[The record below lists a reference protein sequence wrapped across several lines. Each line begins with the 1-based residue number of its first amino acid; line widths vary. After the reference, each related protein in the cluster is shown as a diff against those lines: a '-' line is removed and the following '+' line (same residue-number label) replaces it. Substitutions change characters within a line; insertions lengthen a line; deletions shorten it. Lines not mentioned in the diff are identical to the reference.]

1 MAFYSGNY
9 GGPLGQ
15 FDPRPMMQAA
25 SAQAQM
31 YQNLGSQ
38 FGNVISKY
46 FKKKEETKMV
56 ESMAE
61 NPIALQVVYG
71 DQGTVPTDQKDR
83 VKDMRGIV
91 RASGGPE
98 AFMARMDNAE
108 LKTQNK
114 QLSDLTL
121 SLKTQQLEANLIAMA
136 DAAKKREGEEAFLE
150 WFTTPP
156 PRRSDAE
163 VRQEILAPRSLPPSF
178 GPEPAR
184 RTAGEPVPPG
194 PVVNAVTGEVIG
206 RPPPAEAPMNLSSSA
221 AFREQLAGSGMGP
234 RPTMMGMEYGQDIQA
249 AEQAAARAEQAAARP
264 EQDLQREMRLAKYKK
279 ELEAPTGPKD
289 TSGSD
294 VTNNALR
301 RAMGKISG
309 WTTSAGGILKKI
321 PGSDARA
328 LSNLLDTVKA
338 NIGFDKLQAMRK
350 ASPTG
355 GALGQVSEREL
366 DFLQGV
372 FGSLDQY
379 GSAEDL
385 TYNLKLL
392 QHVYNN
398 LIHGEGNHSYRHP
411 DAGGGGADSSDFEFG
426 DPVRLSQ

>member
-1 MAFYSGNY
+1 M
-9 GGPLGQ
+9 
-15 FDPRPMMQAA
+15 
-25 SAQAQM
+25 
-31 YQNLGSQ
+31 
-38 FGNVISKY
+38 
-46 FKKKEETKMV
+46 KKAYEV
-56 ESMAE
+56 AH
-61 NPIALQVVYG
+61 
-71 DQGTVPTDQKDR
+71 QK
-83 VKDMRGIV
+83 
-91 RASGGPE
+91 A
-98 AFMARMDNAE
+98 
-108 LKTQNK
+108 TQ
-114 QLSDLTL
+114 
-121 SLKTQQLEANLIAMA
+121 
-136 DAAKKREGEEAFLE
+136 
-150 WFTTPP
+150 
-156 PRRSDAE
+156 
-163 VRQEILAPRSLPPSF
+163 
-178 GPEPAR
+178 
-184 RTAGEPVPPG
+184 
-194 PVVNAVTGEVIG
+194 
-206 RPPPAEAPMNLSSSA
+206 
-221 AFREQLAGSGMGP
+221 
-234 RPTMMGMEYGQDIQA
+234 
-249 AEQAAARAEQAAARP
+249 EQAAARP
-264 EQDLQREMRLAKYKK
+264 EQDLQREMRLAAFEKGLK
-279 ELEAPTGPKD
+279 APTGPKD

-309 WTTSAGGILKKI
+309 WTTGAGGIFNKI

-338 NIGFDKLQAMRK
+338 NIGFDKLQAMRE

-398 LIHGEGNHSYRHP
+398 LIHGKGNHSYRHP